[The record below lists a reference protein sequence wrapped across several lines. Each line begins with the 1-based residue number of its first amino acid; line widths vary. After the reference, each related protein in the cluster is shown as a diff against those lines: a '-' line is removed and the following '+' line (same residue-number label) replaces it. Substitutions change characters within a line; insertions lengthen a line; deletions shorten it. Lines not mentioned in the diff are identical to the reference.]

1 MKGKTVV
8 ATGATSGI
16 GEAAVLGAR
25 GMGARIVLVARDQRP
40 AEAALNALEAR
51 APRLGHSVH
60 LADLSS
66 MAETRRVG
74 LAIAAVSHASTCSS
88 TMRARCSRCDSS
100 LPEGLERT
108 FALSHMAYFML
119 TVALGDRLA
128 ASTPARIVSTAS
140 AARLGASL
148 DFADLQGA

>member
-16 GEAAVLGAR
+16 GEAGVLELAK
-25 GMGARIVLVARDQRP
+25 MGARIVLVARDERQ
-40 AEAALNALEAR
+40 AEATLNALEAR

-74 LAIAAVSHASTCSS
+74 LAIAAS
-88 TMRARCSRCDSS
+88 
-100 LPEGLERT
+100 ERRIDV
-108 FALSHMAYFML
+108 LIK
-119 TVALGDRLA
+119 VALGDNLA
-128 ASTPARIVSTAS
+128 ASTPARIVSIAS
-140 AARLGASL
+140 ATHPGASL
-148 DFADLQGA
+148 DFADLRGAKGFSGLKA